1 MWSSTRNIWVCCER
15 TFSSPRI
22 SMKIRSSCSRG
33 REVAVSRKEN
43 IEYVTRT
50 LLVVPKAQLKS
61 GVVLLF
67 NVNERICVACLDL
80 SDFRLPASDQLF
92 LLSGRL
98 LLAYHQ
104 EWNICRRM
112 VSSGIS
118 DERMKNDRCSNLST
132 LSNYQREISWLL
144 FLSNDVIPLS
154 FPIYACLFNW
164 K

>member
-1 MWSSTRNIWVCCER
+1 MSLLRENVFFARNLNENSIKLFVETRRWCVE
-15 TFSSPRI
+15 
-22 SMKIRSSCSRG
+22 K
-33 REVAVSRKEN
+33 RKEN
-43 IEYVTRT
+43 IEYLTRT

-104 EWNICRRM
+104 
-112 VSSGIS
+112 
-118 DERMKNDRCSNLST
+118 
-132 LSNYQREISWLL
+132 
-144 FLSNDVIPLS
+144 
-154 FPIYACLFNW
+154 
-164 K
+164 